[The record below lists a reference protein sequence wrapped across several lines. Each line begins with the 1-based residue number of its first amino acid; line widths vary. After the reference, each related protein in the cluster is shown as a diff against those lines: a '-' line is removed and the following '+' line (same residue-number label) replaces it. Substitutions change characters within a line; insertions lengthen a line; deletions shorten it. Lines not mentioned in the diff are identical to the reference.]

1 MSTGEL
7 WGLHRFMETGVDP
20 SFDEMSLKDYAE
32 AIEGGESDVERLID
46 KWGHAYEIHA
56 NMDY

>member
-1 MSTGEL
+1 
-7 WGLHRFMETGVDP
+7 METGVDP